1 MVAVRRAEI
10 WTISGGGYAGK
21 PRPSVIVQDDH
32 FDTESVTLCPFTT
45 DPAQAPLFRLLIE
58 PGAGDGLDA
67 PSRIMVDKITHRVP
81 FPLGLE
87 VGVLDHANVLR
98 LSRAGGL
105 PGHGQQHVPAWSPA
119 PPSPH
124 RARFSAQEIA
134 PGAHRAPP
142 GSARRISRTAGLR
155 CGLSGARRAPRRDL
169 ARLAAA
175 PMTVED

>member
-98 LSRAGGL
+98 LSRALVVFPGMASSTCRHGL
-105 PGHGQQHVPAWSPA
+105 LPRPA
-119 PPSPH
+119 
-124 RARFSAQEIA
+124 RT
-134 PGAHRAPP
+134 GP
-142 GSARRISRTAGLR
+142 GSA
-155 CGLSGARRAPRRDL
+155 PRRSPRAL
-169 ARLAAA
+169 TGHRPARPGASAARLGSDAGCREHDGRRDGTW
-175 PMTVED
+175 PGSQLRR